1 MNYLKLAPYA
11 LIALLLI
18 GVLYF
23 RGEMLKSDGIADT
36 ARIEA
41 DSLRA
46 INAKNAEAIE
56 RQVAAIK
63 ANASIMA
70 AMQAD
75 LAAIRDRRE
84 VTRTVIQKAAANDPV
99 VKSWVETPVPDS
111 VRDALRRP
119 ASLPD
124 DKARH

>member
-1 MNYLKLAPYA
+1 MKYLKLAPYA

-18 GVLYF
+18 GLMYF

-36 ARIEA
+36 ARAEA

-46 INAKNAEAIE
+46 INAQNADTIE
-56 RQVAAIK
+56 RQVAAAE

-70 AMQAD
+70 DLQAD
-75 LAAIRDRRE
+75 VAAIRGRRE
-84 VTRTVIQKAAANDPV
+84 TTRTIIEKAAANDPV

-119 ASLPD
+119 TSLPD
-124 DKARH
+124 AKASH